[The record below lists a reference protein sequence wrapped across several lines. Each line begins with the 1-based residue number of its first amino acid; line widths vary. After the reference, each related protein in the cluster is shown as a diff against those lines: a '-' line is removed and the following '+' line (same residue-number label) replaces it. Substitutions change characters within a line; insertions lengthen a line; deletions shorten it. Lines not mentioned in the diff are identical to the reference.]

1 MSARLSVEESPEAG
15 DLAVLSEGL
24 REYNRKS
31 GGPSGF
37 QRLAIL
43 LRDEQGTVVG
53 GIVGGSYWGWLHID
67 TLWVREDHRGVG
79 HGSALLQAAEA
90 EGRARGCHGIYLD
103 TFSFQA
109 PEFYRRH
116 GFTEHGRLEGFPPG
130 QSQFFL
136 SRRL

>member
-1 MSARLSVEESPEAG
+1 MSARLSVEENPEAA
-15 DLAVLSEGL
+15 DLAVISEGL
-24 REYNRKS
+24 REYNRS
-31 GGPSGF
+31 AGGPSNF
-37 QRLAIL
+37 QRLAII

-67 TLWVREDHRGVG
+67 ILWVREDYRGAG
-79 HGSALLQAAEA
+79 HGFALLQAAEA
-90 EGRARGCHGIYLD
+90 EGRARGCRGIYLD

-116 GFTEHGRLEGFPPG
+116 GFTEHGRLDGIPPG

-136 SRRL
+136 SRPL